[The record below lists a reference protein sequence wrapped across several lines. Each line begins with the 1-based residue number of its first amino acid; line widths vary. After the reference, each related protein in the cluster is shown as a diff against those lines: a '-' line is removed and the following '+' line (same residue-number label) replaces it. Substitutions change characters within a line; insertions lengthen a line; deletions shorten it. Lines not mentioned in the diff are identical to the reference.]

1 MTKILAPR
9 SRRLVMVGRLA
20 RIRPSS
26 VILVPSS
33 GVFRSARSSTVLP
46 STSRSSIPR
55 TAPPSA
61 AAGQPGAHQ
70 GGQVG
75 EPVGV
80 APLVVVPADDLD
92 LIALRHREQRVERA
106 GPWG

>member
-9 SRRLVMVGRLA
+9 PRSLVMVGRLA

-61 AAGQPGAHQ
+61 AAGQPGAPHRCAAS
-70 GGQVG
+70 G

-80 APLVVVPADDLD
+80 PPLVVVPADYLD
-92 LIALRHREQRVERA
+92 LVALRHREQ
-106 GPWG
+106 

>member
-9 SRRLVMVGRLA
+9 PRSLVIVGRLA

-70 GGQVG
+70 VG

-92 LIALRHREQRVERA
+92 LVALRHREQ
-106 GPWG
+106 

>member
-9 SRRLVMVGRLA
+9 PRSLVMVGRLA

-46 STSRSSIPR
+46 WTSRSSIPR

-61 AAGQPGAHQ
+61 GAGPPAPPR
-70 GGQVG
+70 GGGGG

-80 APLVVVPADDLD
+80 APLIVVPADDLD
-92 LIALRHREQRVERA
+92 LVALRHGEQ
-106 GPWG
+106 